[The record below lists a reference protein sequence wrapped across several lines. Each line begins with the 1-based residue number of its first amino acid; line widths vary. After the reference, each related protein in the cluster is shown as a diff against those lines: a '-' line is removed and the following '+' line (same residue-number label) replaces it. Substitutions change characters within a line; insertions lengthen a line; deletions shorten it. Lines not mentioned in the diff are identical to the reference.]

1 MKYGMFY
8 KQVEGLATQP
18 FKRLTG
24 VKPETFAVMV
34 GAVRKMSTRKRKVR
48 RPSKL
53 SIEDQVLMTVMY
65 LRENRTYFHIGH
77 TYSINASTAYRI
89 VHRVEDELSKIEAF
103 RLPGKKQIRRGNLEL
118 SFVIVDVTETPI
130 ERPKKS
136 SGTTTAA
143 KRSATR

>member
-1 MKYGMFY
+1 MFY
-8 KQVEGLATQP
+8 EQVKELAVEP

-24 VKPETFAVMV
+24 VKPETFRVMV
-34 GAVRKMSTRKRKVR
+34 EALRRTEGTKRKSG

-53 SIEDQVLMTVMY
+53 SIENQVLMALMY

-77 TYSINASTAYRI
+77 AYGINASTAYRI
-89 VHRVEDELSKIEAF
+89 TRHVEDTLSKEQTF
-103 RLPGKKQIRRGNLEL
+103 KLSGKKQLQEGGLEL

-136 SGTTTAA
+136 NVTTTAER
-143 KRSATR
+143 KSATR

>member
-1 MKYGMFY
+1 MFY
-8 KQVEGLATQP
+8 EQAKDLALEP

-24 VKPETFAVMV
+24 VKPETFRAMIGALR
-34 GAVRKMSTRKRKVR
+34 GAVARKRKSG

-53 SIEDQVLMTVMY
+53 KLEDQLLLTLMY

-77 TYSINASTAYRI
+77 AYGVNASTAYRI
-89 VHRVEDELSKIEAF
+89 VRYVEDVLSKEKTF
-103 RLPGKKQIRRGNLEL
+103 NLPSKRQLQASDLEL

-136 SGTTTAA
+136 SAPTTAG
-143 KRSATR
+143 KRSVTR

>member
-1 MKYGMFY
+1 MFY
-8 KQVEGLATQP
+8 AQVRGLAAEP

-24 VKPETFAVMV
+24 VKPETFCVMV
-34 GAVRKMSTRKRKVR
+34 EGLRKVAEGKRKAG

-53 SIEDQVLMTVMY
+53 GLENQVLMTLMY

-77 TYSINASTAYRI
+77 AYGVNASTAYRI
-89 VHRVEDELSKIEAF
+89 VRHVENTLSQEEAF
-103 RLPGKKQIRRGNLEL
+103 KLPGKRQLQASDLEL

-136 SGTTTAA
+136 SGATTVA
-143 KRSATR
+143 KRSVTR

>member
-1 MKYGMFY
+1 MFY
-8 KQVEGLATQP
+8 EQVKDFASEP

-24 VKPETFAVMV
+24 VKPETFRVMV
-34 GAVRKMSTRKRKVR
+34 EALRAATSKKRKSG

-53 SIEDQVLMTVMY
+53 RVEDQLLMTLMY

-77 TYSINASTAYRI
+77 AYGVNASTAYR
-89 VHRVEDELSKIEAF
+89 VVRHAEEVLSKEAAF
-103 RLPGKKQIRRGNLEL
+103 SLPSKRQLHASDMEL

-136 SGTTTAA
+136 KGTTTVA
-143 KRSATR
+143 KRSVIP

>member
-1 MKYGMFY
+1 MLFE
-8 KQVEGLATQP
+8 QVKELASEP

-34 GAVRKMSTRKRKVR
+34 EALRGAVAKKRKLG

-53 SIEDQVLMTVMY
+53 RVEDRLLMTLMY

-77 TYSINASTAYRI
+77 AYGVNASTAYRI
-89 VHRVEDELSKIEAF
+89 VRHVEDVLAKEEAF
-103 RLPGKKQIRRGNLEL
+103 SLPAKRQLHASELEL
-118 SFVIVDVTETPI
+118 SFVVVDVTETPI

-136 SGTTTAA
+136 NVATTAA
-143 KRSATR
+143 KRSVTP